1 LTGPR
6 PDGNRRFMA
15 SVPRLSSRALCA
27 GLLVLGAASAASD
40 ARAETRIGVVNV
52 QYAVTQTE
60 DGIRATNTFKKLFDK
75 RQQDLDARQA
85 DLAKMREDIERQ
97 TRILSRD
104 SLTRRME
111 DWQKRMVDL
120 QTTYVDHNRELQK
133 KQAELTNPIMK
144 KMLGVV
150 GRIAKKNGFDVIVDA
165 QAVPYVRSDLD
176 LTDQV
181 IQMYN
186 GGGGGDEAGDA
197 KDKKDEKKD
206 EKSEPKEEK
215 KEEKK

>member
-1 LTGPR
+1 MALVSR
-6 PDGNRRFMA
+6 PLWQALAA
-15 SVPRLSSRALCA
+15 S
-27 GLLVLGAASAASD
+27 LLALGAASFASD
-40 ARAETRIGVVNV
+40 ARAEIRIGVVNV

-60 DGIRATNTFKKLFDK
+60 DGIRATNTFKKIFDK

-120 QTTYVDHNRELQK
+120 QTTYVDHNRDLQK
-133 KQAELTNPIMK
+133 KQSELTNPIMK
-144 KMLGVV
+144 KMLGVI

-181 IQMYN
+181 IQLYN
-186 GGGGGDEAGDA
+186 GGGGGGDDAGDA
-197 KDKKDEKKD
+197 KDKKE

-215 KEEKK
+215 KEEKQ

>member
-1 LTGPR
+1 
-6 PDGNRRFMA
+6 MA
-15 SVPRLSSRALCA
+15 SALHPLTKA
-27 GLLVLGAASAASD
+27 LAVGLLAAAAAASTSD
-40 ARAETRIGVVNV
+40 ARADFRIGVVNV

-97 TRILSRD
+97 TRILSRE

-144 KMLGVV
+144 KMLGVI
-150 GRIAKKNGFDVIVDA
+150 GRIAKKNGYDVIVDA
-165 QAVPYVRSDLD
+165 QAVPYVRADLD

-181 IQMYN
+181 VQMYN
-186 GGGGGDEAGDA
+186 GGGGDDSGDA
-197 KDKKDEKKD
+197 KDKKDEKG
-206 EKSEPKEEK
+206 EKTEPPKEEK

>member
-1 LTGPR
+1 MAPVSR
-6 PDGNRRFMA
+6 PIPQA
-15 SVPRLSSRALCA
+15 HAV
-27 GLLVLGAASAASD
+27 GLLALGAVSAASD
-40 ARAETRIGVVNV
+40 ARAEMRIGVVNV

-97 TRILSRD
+97 TRILSRE

-144 KMLGVV
+144 KMLGVI
-150 GRIAKKNGFDVIVDA
+150 GRIAKKNGYDVIVDA
-165 QAVPYVRSDLD
+165 QAVPYVRADLD

-181 IQMYN
+181 VQMYN
-186 GGGGGDEAGDA
+186 GGGGDDSGDA
-197 KDKKDEKKD
+197 KDKKDEKG
-206 EKSEPKEEK
+206 EKTEPPKEEK

>member
-1 LTGPR
+1 MTPLSRPLLNGLAAIALTI
-6 PDGNRRFMA
+6 
-15 SVPRLSSRALCA
+15 
-27 GLLVLGAASAASD
+27 GAATVASD
-40 ARAETRIGVVNV
+40 ARADMRIGVVNV

-97 TRILSRD
+97 TRILSRE

-144 KMLGVV
+144 KMLGVI
-150 GRIAKKNGFDVIVDA
+150 GRIAKKNGYDVIVDA
-165 QAVPYVRSDLD
+165 QAVPYVRGDLD

-186 GGGGGDEAGDA
+186 GGGGGDE
-197 KDKKDEKKD
+197 EKKD
-206 EKSEPKEEK
+206 EKGEEKKDEK
-215 KEEKK
+215 KEEKKQP

>member
-1 LTGPR
+1 
-6 PDGNRRFMA
+6 MA
-15 SVPRLSSRALCA
+15 SALRPLA
-27 GLLVLGAASAASD
+27 KVGAVLFLALGAASATSD
-40 ARAETRIGVVNV
+40 ARADMRIGVVNV

-60 DGIRATNTFKKLFDK
+60 DGIRATNTFKRLFDK

-85 DLAKMREDIERQ
+85 DLAKMRDDIERQ
-97 TRILSRD
+97 TRILSRE

-120 QTTYVDHNRELQK
+120 QTLFVDHNKELQK

-144 KMLGVV
+144 KMIGVI
-150 GRIAKKNGFDVIVDA
+150 GRIAKKNGYDIIVDA

-181 IQMYN
+181 VQQYN
-186 GGGGGDEAGDA
+186 GGGGGGDDDKDKD
-197 KDKKDEKKD
+197 KDKKDEKK
-206 EKSEPKEEK
+206 EAPKADDK
-215 KEEKK
+215 KEAPKP

>member
-1 LTGPR
+1 MVLAT
-6 PDGNRRFMA
+6 
-15 SVPRLSSRALCA
+15 SAL
-27 GLLVLGAASAASD
+27 AATSD
-40 ARAETRIGVVNV
+40 ARADFKIGVVNV

-60 DGIRATNTFKKLFDK
+60 DGIRATNTFKKIFDK
-75 RQQDLDARQA
+75 RQQDLDARQT
-85 DLAKMREDIERQ
+85 DLEKMKGDIEKQ
-97 TRILSRD
+97 TRILSREA
-104 SLTRRME
+104 LTRRME

-120 QTTYVDHNRELQK
+120 QTLFVEHNKELQK
-133 KQAELTNPIMK
+133 KQGELTSPIMK
-144 KMLGVV
+144 KMIGVI

-186 GGGGGDEAGDA
+186 GGGGGDD
-197 KDKKDEKKD
+197 KDKDEKKD
-206 EKSEPKEEK
+206 DKKEEK

>member
-1 LTGPR
+1 
-6 PDGNRRFMA
+6 M
-15 SVPRLSSRALCA
+15 VPVSRLFPQALA
-27 GLLVLGAASAASD
+27 IGLLAVGAASTVSD

-97 TRILSRD
+97 TRILSRE

-144 KMLGVV
+144 KMLGVI
-150 GRIAKKNGFDVIVDA
+150 GRIAKKNGYDVIVDA
-165 QAVPYVRSDLD
+165 QAVPYVRGDLD

-181 IQMYN
+181 VQLYN
-186 GGGGGDEAGDA
+186 GGGGGGD
-197 KDKKDEKKD
+197 DEKKD
-206 EKSEPKEEK
+206 DKVEPKEEK
-215 KEEKK
+215 KEEPKEEKK

>member
-1 LTGPR
+1 
-6 PDGNRRFMA
+6 MA
-15 SVPRLSSRALCA
+15 SLPSSLSRTLGAC
-27 GLLVLGAASAASD
+27 LLVLGAATAASD

-60 DGIRATNTFKKLFDK
+60 DGIRATNTFKKLFDR

-97 TRILSRD
+97 TRILSRE

-144 KMLGVV
+144 KMLGVI
-150 GRIAKKNGFDVIVDA
+150 GRIAKKNGYDVIVDA

-181 IQMYN
+181 IQLYN
-186 GGGGGDEAGDA
+186 GGAAGADDA
-197 KDKKDEKKD
+197 DDKKGDKKDDKD
-206 EKSEPKEEK
+206 APKDAPKEAPKEEK
-215 KEEKK
+215 K

>member
-1 LTGPR
+1 
-6 PDGNRRFMA
+6 MA
-15 SVPRLSSRALCA
+15 SLTSSLSRTLGVAFLA
-27 GLLVLGAASAASD
+27 LGAATAASD
-40 ARAETRIGVVNV
+40 ARAEMRIGVVNV

-60 DGIRATNTFKKLFDK
+60 DGIRATNTFKRLFDR

-97 TRILSRD
+97 TRILSRE

-144 KMLGVV
+144 KMIGVI
-150 GRIAKKNGFDVIVDA
+150 GRIAKKNGYDVIVDA

-186 GGGGGDEAGDA
+186 GGGGGGDDA
-197 KDKKDEKKD
+197 DKDKKDDKEAPKD
-206 EKSEPKEEK
+206 APKEAPKDAPKEEK
-215 KEEKK
+215 K

>member
-1 LTGPR
+1 
-6 PDGNRRFMA
+6 MA
-15 SVPRLSSRALCA
+15 SLSSSLSRTLAV
-27 GLLVLGAASAASD
+27 GLLALGAATAASD
-40 ARAETRIGVVNV
+40 ARADTRIGVVNV
-52 QYAVTQTE
+52 QFAVTQTE
-60 DGIRATNTFKKLFDK
+60 DGIRATNTFKKLFDR

-85 DLAKMREDIERQ
+85 DLAKMREDIEKQ
-97 TRILSRD
+97 TRILSRE

-144 KMLGVV
+144 KMIGVI
-150 GRIAKKNGFDVIVDA
+150 GRIAKKNGYDVIVDA

-181 IQMYN
+181 VQMYN
-186 GGGGGDEAGDA
+186 GGAAGDDDKD
-197 KDKKDEKKD
+197 KDKKDDKD
-206 EKSEPKEEK
+206 APKEAPKEAPKDAPKEEK
-215 KEEKK
+215 K

>member
-1 LTGPR
+1 
-6 PDGNRRFMA
+6 MA
-15 SVPRLSSRALCA
+15 SFTSSFIRALGV
-27 GLLVLGAASAASD
+27 GLLALGATSATSD
-40 ARAETRIGVVNV
+40 ARAEMRIGVVNV

-60 DGIRATNTFKKLFDK
+60 DGIRATNTFKKLFDR

-85 DLAKMREDIERQ
+85 DLAKMREDIEKQ
-97 TRILSRD
+97 TRILSRE

-133 KQAELTNPIMK
+133 KQGELTNPIMK
-144 KMLGVV
+144 KMIGVI

-186 GGGGGDEAGDA
+186 GGGGGDDAGD
-197 KDKKDEKKD
+197 DKEKKD
-206 EKSEPKEEK
+206 APKDAPKEAPKDAPKEAPKEEK
-215 KEEKK
+215 KP

>member
-1 LTGPR
+1 
-6 PDGNRRFMA
+6 MA
-15 SVPRLSSRALCA
+15 SLPSSLSRTLGAC
-27 GLLVLGAASAASD
+27 LLALGAATAASD

-60 DGIRATNTFKKLFDK
+60 DGIRATNTFKKLFDR

-97 TRILSRD
+97 TRILSRE

-144 KMLGVV
+144 KMLGVI
-150 GRIAKKNGFDVIVDA
+150 GRIAKKNGYDVIVDA

-181 IQMYN
+181 IQLYN
-186 GGGGGDEAGDA
+186 GGAAGADDGDDKKG
-197 KDKKDEKKD
+197 DKKDDKD
-206 EKSEPKEEK
+206 APKDAPKEAPKDAPKEEK
-215 KEEKK
+215 K

>member
-1 LTGPR
+1 
-6 PDGNRRFMA
+6 MA
-15 SVPRLSSRALCA
+15 TQSRVLSSAVTVF
-27 GLLVLGAASAASD
+27 LLATGAMSATSD
-40 ARAETRIGVVNV
+40 ARADMRIGVVNV

-60 DGIRATNTFKKLFDK
+60 DGIRATNTFKKNFDK

-97 TRILSRD
+97 TRILSREA
-104 SLTRRME
+104 LTKRME

-144 KMLGVV
+144 KMLGVIS
-150 GRIAKKNGFDVIVDA
+150 RIAKKQGYDVIIDA

-181 IQMYN
+181 VQMYN
-186 GGGGGDEAGDA
+186 GGGGGGDDAAGDD
-197 KDKKDEKKD
+197 KDKKDEK
-206 EKSEPKEEK
+206 KEEK

>member
-1 LTGPR
+1 
-6 PDGNRRFMA
+6 MA
-15 SVPRLSSRALCA
+15 SLSSSLSRTLAV
-27 GLLVLGAASAASD
+27 GLLALGAATAASD
-40 ARAETRIGVVNV
+40 ARADTRIGVVNV
-52 QYAVTQTE
+52 QFAVTQTE
-60 DGIRATNTFKKLFDK
+60 DGIRATNTFKKLFDR

-85 DLAKMREDIERQ
+85 DLAKMREDIEKQ
-97 TRILSRD
+97 TRILSRE

-144 KMLGVV
+144 KMIGVI
-150 GRIAKKNGFDVIVDA
+150 GRIAKKNGYDVIVDA

-181 IQMYN
+181 VQMYN
-186 GGGGGDEAGDA
+186 GGAAGDDDKD
-197 KDKKDEKKD
+197 KDKKDDKD
-206 EKSEPKEEK
+206 APKDAPKEAPKDAPKEEK
-215 KEEKK
+215 K